1 MKDTCKMY
9 TQEEYDALKAYNE
22 ELHSELQQF
31 INCVVRNTIKMNNT
45 FNNGKYQSKPI
56 IEMLDS
62 LTDYACS
69 HYHNYHKFNLYKL
82 LKRK

>member
-9 TQEEYDALKAYNE
+9 TQEEYDALKTYNK
-22 ELHSELQQF
+22 ELHNELQQF

-45 FNNGKYQSKPI
+45 FNDGKYQSKSI

-69 HYHNYHKFNLYKL
+69 HSKHNLFPLF
-82 LKRK
+82 KRK